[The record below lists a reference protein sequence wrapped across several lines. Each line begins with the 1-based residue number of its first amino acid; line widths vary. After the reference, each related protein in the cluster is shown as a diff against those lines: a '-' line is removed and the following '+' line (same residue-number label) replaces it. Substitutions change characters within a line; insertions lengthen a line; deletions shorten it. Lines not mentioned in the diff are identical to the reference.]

1 MVVGGPEEELGEGIV
16 RKFRMDM
23 YTLPYFKWI
32 PNKDLLCRT
41 WNSAYCYVSAWM
53 GGDLGEEWIRVYE
66 PFHCSPETITTSFI
80 NWLYSKRK

>member
-41 WNSAYCYVSAWM
+41 WNSA
-53 GGDLGEEWIRVYE
+53 
-66 PFHCSPETITTSFI
+66 
-80 NWLYSKRK
+80 